1 MVTKTSRKRS
11 TKRVKTAKRGKNNT
25 RSKKRRR
32 GHGRGHG
39 GRTAKRGGM
48 PLAARI
54 AAQRAAAA
62 ASPVL
67 RFRLP
72 ASIPSQS
79 MKARAYQEY
88 KEKTENPV
96 ELLGASDAAFSAA
109 HKALYNDELHAKY
122 QTPARPR
129 GHSRDSGLFSTPKS
143 SSMFYDTRNDTPP
156 FGQSIYSTPVGPSSD
171 LASPPPPDLFGE
183 GKSMSIS
190 GSPSFR
196 RGFAPTT
203 ANPNAD
209 VTMKTLD
216 FDDDFDDYDFETPK
230 SSPYRKSA
238 SSLRKTF
245 KTKPGESR
253 SGYDTASSP
262 PPPRFRI

>member
-1 MVTKTSRKRS
+1 MKE
-11 TKRVKTAKRGKNNT
+11 RVYK
-25 RSKKRRR
+25 
-32 GHGRGHG
+32 
-39 GRTAKRGGM
+39 
-48 PLAARI
+48 
-54 AAQRAAAA
+54 
-62 ASPVL
+62 
-67 RFRLP
+67 
-72 ASIPSQS
+72 
-79 MKARAYQEY
+79 EY

-109 HKALYNDELHAKY
+109 HKAIYNDELHATY

-129 GHSRDSGLFSTPKS
+129 GHPRDSGLFSTPKS

-156 FGQSIYSTPVGPSSD
+156 FGQSIYSTPAGPSSD
-171 LASPPPPDLFGE
+171 LASPPPPDLFVE

-216 FDDDFDDYDFETPK
+216 FDDDFDDYDYEFETPK
-230 SSPYRKSA
+230 SSPYRNSA
-238 SSLRKTF
+238 SSLRKKF

-262 PPPRFRI
+262 PPPRFRV